1 MINPNETILT
11 IETAPGDSPRGIE
24 QPNGDLLLP
33 AAARPLI
40 EQALLK
46 AELALLIHQY
56 CERAAI
62 IEAKRVLNVEQPK
75 PQPAWLPNLLKQSG
89 M

>member
-1 MINPNETILT
+1 MINPKNPILS
-11 IETAPGDSPRGIE
+11 IETVPGDSPRGIE

-62 IEAKRVLNVEQPK
+62 IEAKRLLNVEQPK
-75 PQPAWLPNLLKQSG
+75 PQPAWLPNLMKLTG
-89 M
+89 I

>member
-1 MINPNETILT
+1 MSNPNNTILS
-11 IETAPGDSPRGIE
+11 IETAPGDPPRGIE

-62 IEAKRVLNVEQPK
+62 IEAKRLLNVDQPE
-75 PQPAWLPNLLKQSG
+75 PQPAWLPNLLKLTG
-89 M
+89 I